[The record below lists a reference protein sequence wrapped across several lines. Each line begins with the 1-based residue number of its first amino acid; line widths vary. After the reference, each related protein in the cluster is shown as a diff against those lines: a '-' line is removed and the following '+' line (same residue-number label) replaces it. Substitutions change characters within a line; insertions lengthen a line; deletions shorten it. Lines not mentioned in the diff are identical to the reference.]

1 MYIRDYYWQQPGTFK
16 KIVFFIFVLMVVKG
30 DPNNYP
36 IHYNFS
42 TIPFDTGTSCFT
54 QELATFWL
62 KDEEMLDQDSGY
74 VIVKKGDYINFSGL
88 IEDTNTLHTY
98 WYSINLWIY
107 TYEEQYDIVLFWLPT
122 KGAFWVG
129 AAPGE
134 EFPNWW
140 GSVTVDN
147 GIRYIS
153 YTWQFPTG
161 EQYSFYDSHSSF
173 EKAGWQYFSFRSTP
187 KNLIGYLPDDNDDI
201 TISYLDSTK
210 NLISEDLFNTSPAI
224 YQRYTDHSTLG
235 SFYDGSDYSYALNGL
250 IYKVSIWNTLN
261 NGYTDP
267 VEDLIE
273 KAFRDS
279 LFNFVFEDIDQ
290 SFFDGTTL
298 K

>member
-30 DPNNYP
+30 DPTNYP

-54 QELATFWL
+54 QELVTFWL

-74 VIVKKGDYINFSGL
+74 VNVKKGDYINFSGE
-88 IEDTNTLHTY
+88 IEDTTATHQY

-107 TYEEQYDIVLFWLPT
+107 TYEEQYDIVLFWLPL
-122 KGAFWVG
+122 KGVYRLSFIF
-129 AAPGE
+129 GE
-134 EFPNWW
+134 EFPNCW
-140 GSVTVDN
+140 GSATVDN

-153 YTWQFPTG
+153 YSWKFSSG
-161 EQYSFYDSHSSF
+161 EEYFFYDSHSSF
-173 EKAGWQYFSFRSTP
+173 DKAGWQYFSFRSTP
-187 KNLIGYLPDDNDDI
+187 KNLTGLIPEDYSAV
-201 TISYLDSTK
+201 SYLDPTGT
-210 NLISEDLFNTSPAI
+210 LISTDLTTNSSNI

-235 SFYDGSDYSYALNGL
+235 SFYDGTDYSYALTGL
-250 IYKVSIWNTLN
+250 IYKVSIWNALN

-267 VEDLIE
+267 IEDLID
-273 KAFRDS
+273 KAFSDS
-279 LFNFVFEDIDQ
+279 VFNFEFDKTDQ
-290 SFFDGTTL
+290 SFFDINTL